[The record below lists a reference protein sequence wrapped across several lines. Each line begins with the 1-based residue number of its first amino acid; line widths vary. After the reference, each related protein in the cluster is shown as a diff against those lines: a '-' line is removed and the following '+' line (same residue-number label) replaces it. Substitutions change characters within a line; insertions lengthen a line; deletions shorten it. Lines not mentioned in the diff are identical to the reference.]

1 MLMQLIIL
9 ERLAQRAPLRI
20 DIEELRL
27 ANKMRKALSKI
38 KSHQKGR
45 KRIQE
50 ARGGLYSMG
59 ARGVYVK
66 DGDLYSRNVV
76 VKARYVKNNGI
87 GFKEK
92 IKAHFDYINR
102 DHAGKENQKA
112 QLFSEEDS
120 KELLKNAAINF
131 SESPHN
137 FRFIISPED
146 GDKIDLKEFT
156 KNLIK
161 TIENDLDTKLNWI
174 ASCHY
179 DTNEPHVHL
188 VVDGKN
194 SAGEK
199 LLMTRDYISR
209 GIRNRASEIVN
220 NKLGLR
226 TKNEIDRQLE
236 ISINKNNKN
245 YLDVLIKDH
254 VKDGILN
261 LEKFNHEKHTDIS
274 AELLEKRL
282 SYLQTKG
289 LSIKLNEH
297 EWSIRENY
305 IQSLRELSRTSSI
318 IERLSNNL
326 SVDKER
332 CELVSP
338 QSLPDKGHKGQVVS
352 RGYINEIDDQ
362 HFLIVRT
369 EQVKYLY
376 IELEK
381 YSEKAPVKIGDW
393 VHVAATK
400 SFDGPK
406 TSDYSIAQL
415 AKENSGIYDA
425 RVHVEYA
432 HQQKKLPPG
441 VSAQE
446 YVQVHLKRLE
456 ILAKMDL
463 ITQLSDK
470 KFSIPHNFIEKISS
484 KAQSDA
490 QTHKAHIKVKQIPS
504 PVLSSPELHRG
515 LKK

>member
-1 MLMQLIIL
+1 MQSIIL
-9 ERLAQRAPLRI
+9 ERLTQRVSLRI
-20 DIEELRL
+20 DIEESRL
-27 ANKMRKALSKI
+27 AGKMRKALSKI

-92 IKAHFDYINR
+92 IKAHLEYINR
-102 DHAGKENQKA
+102 DHAGKEHQKA
-112 QLFSEEDS
+112 ELFSEEDS

-131 SESPHN
+131 SESTHN
-137 FRFIISPED
+137 FRFIVSPED

-161 TIENDLDTKLNWI
+161 TIENDLDTKLGWV

-209 GIRNRASEIVN
+209 GIRNRASEIIN

-226 TKNEIDRQLE
+226 TRDDVVQQLVL
-236 ISINKNNKN
+236 SVNKNNKN
-245 YLDVLIKDH
+245 YLDIKIKNI
-254 VKDGILN
+254 VKDGVLS
-261 LEKFNHEKHTDIS
+261 LEKFNNEKQDDIS
-274 AELLEKRL
+274 KELLEKRL
-282 SYLQTKG
+282 SYLQIKG
-289 LSIKLNEH
+289 LAIKFGEH
-297 EWSIRENY
+297 EWSIKENY
-305 IQSLRELSRTSSI
+305 LESLRELSRTSSI
-318 IERLSNNL
+318 VERLSQ
-326 SVDKER
+326 SFSIDKEL

-338 QSLPDKGHKGQVVS
+338 QTLSGKSHNGQVIA
-352 RGYINEIDDQ
+352 RGYVNEIDDQ
-362 HFLIVRT
+362 HYLIIKT
-369 EQVKYLY
+369 EQAKYLY
-376 IELEK
+376 VELEK
-381 YSEKAPVKIGDW
+381 YSEKTPAKVGDW
-393 VHVAATK
+393 VGISATK
-400 SFDGPK
+400 SFEGPK

-415 AKENSGIYDA
+415 AKEHGGIYDA
-425 RVHVEYA
+425 RFHEEYA
-432 HQQKKLPPG
+432 HQQNKLPPG
-441 VSAQE
+441 VSVQE

-463 ITQLSDK
+463 ITKISDK
-470 KFSIPHNFIEKISS
+470 KFSIPHNFIEKITS
-484 KAQSDA
+484 KAQSNA
-490 QTHKAHIKVKQIPS
+490 QTHKPHIKVIQISS
-504 PVLSSPELHRG
+504 PTLSSPELSRG